1 MAKQTVA
8 KEKFDKIVKR
18 TSIGNSSRSKP
29 KNKHKLKSW
38 KKYNRQ
44 GWMWS
49 IYTIMCVLG
58 LSINPMCTIN
68 GKLPLEFDNFET
80 CDKAVDSIV
89 LELNQQLKDR
99 GISLVM
105 ICKPNAK
112 IST

>member
-1 MAKQTVA
+1 
-8 KEKFDKIVKR
+8 
-18 TSIGNSSRSKP
+18 
-29 KNKHKLKSW
+29 
-38 KKYNRQ
+38 
-44 GWMWS
+44 MWS

-68 GKLPLEFDNFET
+68 GKLPFEFDNLQT

-105 ICKPNAK
+105 ICKPNAE

>member
-1 MAKQTVA
+1 
-8 KEKFDKIVKR
+8 
-18 TSIGNSSRSKP
+18 
-29 KNKHKLKSW
+29 
-38 KKYNRQ
+38 
-44 GWMWS
+44 MWS

-68 GKLPLEFDNFET
+68 GTLPLQFDNFES
-80 CDKAVDSIV
+80 CVKAVDSIV

-112 IST
+112 VST

>member
-1 MAKQTVA
+1 
-8 KEKFDKIVKR
+8 
-18 TSIGNSSRSKP
+18 
-29 KNKHKLKSW
+29 
-38 KKYNRQ
+38 
-44 GWMWS
+44 MWS

-68 GKLPLEFDNFET
+68 GTLPLQFDNFES

-105 ICKPNAK
+105 ICKQNAEV
-112 IST
+112 ST

>member
-1 MAKQTVA
+1 
-8 KEKFDKIVKR
+8 
-18 TSIGNSSRSKP
+18 
-29 KNKHKLKSW
+29 
-38 KKYNRQ
+38 
-44 GWMWS
+44 MWS

-68 GKLPLEFDNFET
+68 GTLPLEFDNFKT

-105 ICKPNAK
+105 ICKPNDK
-112 IST
+112 TST

>member
-1 MAKQTVA
+1 
-8 KEKFDKIVKR
+8 
-18 TSIGNSSRSKP
+18 
-29 KNKHKLKSW
+29 
-38 KKYNRQ
+38 
-44 GWMWS
+44 MWS

-68 GKLPLEFDNFET
+68 GTLPLEFENFKT
-80 CDKAVDSIV
+80 CDNAVDSIV

-105 ICKPNAK
+105 ICKQNAE

>member
-1 MAKQTVA
+1 
-8 KEKFDKIVKR
+8 
-18 TSIGNSSRSKP
+18 
-29 KNKHKLKSW
+29 
-38 KKYNRQ
+38 
-44 GWMWS
+44 MWS
-49 IYTIMCVLG
+49 IYTIICVLG
-58 LSINPMCTIN
+58 LSINPMCTLN
-68 GKLPLEFDNFET
+68 GTLPLQFDNFES

>member
-1 MAKQTVA
+1 
-8 KEKFDKIVKR
+8 
-18 TSIGNSSRSKP
+18 
-29 KNKHKLKSW
+29 
-38 KKYNRQ
+38 
-44 GWMWS
+44 MWS

-68 GKLPLEFDNFET
+68 GTLPLEFDNFET

-89 LELNQQLKDR
+89 LELNQQLQDR

-105 ICKPNAK
+105 ICKLNDK

>member
-1 MAKQTVA
+1 
-8 KEKFDKIVKR
+8 
-18 TSIGNSSRSKP
+18 
-29 KNKHKLKSW
+29 
-38 KKYNRQ
+38 
-44 GWMWS
+44 MWS

-68 GKLPLEFDNFET
+68 GTLPLEFDNFET

-105 ICKPNAK
+105 ICKLNDK